1 MASYRDSD
9 QEDEP
14 RRSRPGRALGAAV
27 LAAVLV
33 WGVVTLAPLAGVR
46 IVWPAGLGHTAERLG
61 GEVATSATSL
71 LPLGERTLGQAKSE
85 GPRPHIVPTVG
96 AAVHIAPQTFSYDG
110 VRHTITPH
118 VASSVYWG
126 ARQSTRLMVEV
137 PGQSEAAWS
146 AAYYRAFADDP
157 AQKPAIDDVALQLAA
172 IRDRSHLSSD
182 RYLELIAKYVQSIPY
197 DEKLWASGKGVQRF
211 PVETLVDGTG
221 LCGDKSVLL
230 AVLLSHEGYS
240 AALLHFP
247 PEKHMAVGVRGPGT
261 TYNRTGWL
269 FVETTAP
276 GYISDIP
283 KSFVGGVTL
292 SSTPH
297 VIEVGAGRL
306 QYGAARD
313 IAHIIAVREAAQP
326 AADALLRTA
335 KRQSL
340 TVAEAAATNS
350 KLDRAY
356 KATSSLQSNVVDE
369 RGRPVGKFMDR
380 VTALAWIKNNAW
392 WL

>member
-1 MASYRDSD
+1 
-9 QEDEP
+9 
-14 RRSRPGRALGAAV
+14 
-27 LAAVLV
+27 
-33 WGVVTLAPLAGVR
+33 
-46 IVWPAGLGHTAERLG
+46 
-61 GEVATSATSL
+61 
-71 LPLGERTLGQAKSE
+71 
-85 GPRPHIVPTVG
+85 
-96 AAVHIAPQTFSYDG
+96 
-110 VRHTITPH
+110 
-118 VASSVYWG
+118 VYWG
-126 ARQSTRLMVEV
+126 ARKSTRLIVEV
-137 PGQSEAAWS
+137 PGESEAAWS
-146 AAYYRAFADDP
+146 ATYYRAFADDP
-157 AQKPAIDDVALQLAA
+157 AQKPAIDDVARQLRA

-182 RYLELIAKYVQSIPY
+182 RYMELIAKYVQSIPY

-230 AVLLSHEGYS
+230 AALLSHEGYS

-261 TYNRTGWL
+261 TYDGTGWL

-283 KSFVGGVTL
+283 KSFVGGMTL
-292 SSTPH
+292 SSTPQ
-297 VIEVGAGRL
+297 VIEVGAGKL

-326 AADALLRTA
+326 AAEELLRTA
-335 KRQSL
+335 KRQPL

-369 RGRPVGKFMDR
+369 HGRPVGKFMDR

-392 WL
+392 WF